1 MTRTELNTLSELLTE
16 FTEKIRGGDV
26 AVVVATDE
34 EVDALNAL
42 IGVGNIVEFV
52 SRYGVVDDMTLQ
64 ESAEGLMSLRVA
76 KV

>member
-1 MTRTELNTLSELLTE
+1 MTRTELDTLSELLTE